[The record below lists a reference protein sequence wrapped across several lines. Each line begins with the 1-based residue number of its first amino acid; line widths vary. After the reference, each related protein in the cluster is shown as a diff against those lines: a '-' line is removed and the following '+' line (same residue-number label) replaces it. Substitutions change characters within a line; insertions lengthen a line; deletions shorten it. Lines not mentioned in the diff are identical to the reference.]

1 MYTSCFL
8 KVWSCWIW
16 LVLVRFYTQPTGSAP
31 VMPSRLWVLRLTSQ
45 PRRACKSSRDQ
56 HLPVVEAGDLII
68 VPGTNAA
75 SRASPVRTYP
85 SGSASPLARGPYCC
99 GVFRRLPTGTR
110 GPAQWEAINDALVTL
125 THVGSEI
132 PPYMTQES
140 ALFVE
145 DDGVITSAGI
155 ASGIDMALWIVERDH
170 GPLVAAKVARELVI
184 YMRRDAD
191 HGQLSVFL
199 DYRSH
204 LNPAVHRAQDFLVA
218 NFATTITLPALA
230 AVAGTSGRHLA
241 RSFKSVTGL
250 TPAAYQRKLRLDF
263 AKTLLNDTELSIEVV
278 ALRAGFADGR
288 SLRRLWHLE
297 FGSSPSSHRLAARI
311 SQARNRLAQCV
322 RDEAQRVLLAKVPE
336 LGR

>member
-1 MYTSCFL
+1 MNAEMPCSPHAVRGTAEVRVHIILLEGVELLDLAGPSQ
-8 KVWSCWIW
+8 
-16 LVLVRFYTQPTGSAP
+16 VLHSANGYGARYAISFVGP
-31 VMPSRLWVLRLTSQ
+31 ASDITAAQGLRI
-45 PRRACKSSRDQ
+45 ARDQ
-56 HLPVVEAGDLII
+56 HLPIVEAGDLII

-75 SRASPVRTYP
+75 SRASPGSDVVEWLRLASSRGARIAAVC
-85 SGSASPLARGPYCC
+85 SGAFLLGHAGLLN
-99 GVFRRLPTGTR
+99 GRRSTTHWSLLPTLAKR
-110 GPAQWEAINDALVTL
+110 YPRTL
-125 THVGSEI
+125 
-132 PPYMTQES
+132 TQES

-170 GPLVAAKVARELVI
+170 GPLVAAKVAREIVI

-278 ALRAGFADGR
+278 AARAGFADGR

-297 FGSSPSSHRLAARI
+297 FGSSPSSHRLRH
-311 SQARNRLAQCV
+311 V
-322 RDEAQRVLLAKVPE
+322 
-336 LGR
+336 